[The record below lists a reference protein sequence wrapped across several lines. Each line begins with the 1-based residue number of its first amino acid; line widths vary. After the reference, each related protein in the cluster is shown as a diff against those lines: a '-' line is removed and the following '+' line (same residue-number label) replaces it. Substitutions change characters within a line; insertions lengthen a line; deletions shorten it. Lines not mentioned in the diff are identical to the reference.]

1 MNTSIKEVFSRLY
14 SGAQSK
20 LWTLLAV
27 FLFTLHAPLHA
38 QIKNINKTN
47 DTISIPTQEIDSVWF
62 DTNSGEMKVRK
73 QDGTIQGHVFSEV
86 NSFTFSA
93 NIYPSNGVYCNN
105 LPTVPVEVTNATT
118 GRVWMDR
125 NLGAS
130 RVALS
135 STDALAY
142 GDLYQ
147 WGRRA
152 DGHQCRNS
160 PTTADLSSN
169 AQTANGDFILTNFP
183 ATDWLAVPDNN
194 LWQGFS
200 GVNNPCPAGFRLP
213 TANELQDER
222 NSWTS
227 NNIAGAFSNN
237 LKWTLSG
244 FRDFDGSLQEVNAS
258 AYYWSG
264 NIDLLDAKYL
274 KITSGTAAVLAGI
287 RSLGM
292 AVRCIKD
299 NTYGNNAIYCN
310 ALPTQVVEVTTPTGK
325 TWMDRNLGASQVAA
339 SANDVNAYGDLY
351 QWGRRADGHQCRN
364 SSTTSALSS
373 SAQPAHGDF
382 IVNNNSPWNW
392 QSNINDNLWQG
403 VEAINNPCP
412 AGYRLPSAAEF
423 EAERLYW
430 SSQDASGAFAS
441 PLKLALPGYRSGN
454 AGELSDVGNLAY
466 YWTNTVNLSAAQALT
481 IGIASASTGANLRTY
496 GLSVRCIKQ
505 VSYPQGSVACMQV
518 PTLVVDVTNP
528 QTGKTWMDRNLG
540 ASRAAQNSSDNLAYG
555 DLYQWGRRADGHQCR
570 YSANSGDISTTAQPV
585 QGDFIVSGNTPFD
598 WLSNANNDLWLGANA
613 SNNPCP
619 LGYRLPTE
627 AELDAERVNWIS
639 NDAAGAFASPLK
651 WPMAGFRS
659 FSNGALS
666 NVGSGGYYWSRN
678 VFGIFSKNLDFDS
691 NNSYISNSGRRA
703 GGLSVRCIKDEGL
716 PHTCGAGSVHNPTLN
731 YGSMTD
737 QDGNVYNTIVIG
749 TQEWMAE
756 NLKASHY
763 RNGDA
768 IPVVAD
774 SATWVNTLNGA
785 TCFYDNDSAANNCPY
800 GKLYNWYAA
809 SDVRNLCP
817 AGWHVPTDAEWT
829 TLTTFLGGENVAGGK
844 MKSTGTQYWLSP
856 NAAADN
862 SSGFSGLPGGS
873 RNDLG
878 SYSLN
883 GHFGFLWSST
893 ETNTFDAFTRT

>member
-1 MNTSIKEVFSRLY
+1 
-14 SGAQSK
+14 
-20 LWTLLAV
+20 
-27 FLFTLHAPLHA
+27 
-38 QIKNINKTN
+38 
-47 DTISIPTQEIDSVWF
+47 
-62 DTNSGEMKVRK
+62 
-73 QDGTIQGHVFSEV
+73 
-86 NSFTFSA
+86 
-93 NIYPSNGVYCNN
+93 
-105 LPTVPVEVTNATT
+105 
-118 GRVWMDR
+118 
-125 NLGAS
+125 
-130 RVALS
+130 
-135 STDALAY
+135 
-142 GDLYQ
+142 
-147 WGRRA
+147 
-152 DGHQCRNS
+152 
-160 PTTADLSSN
+160 
-169 AQTANGDFILTNFP
+169 
-183 ATDWLAVPDNN
+183 
-194 LWQGFS
+194 
-200 GVNNPCPAGFRLP
+200 
-213 TANELQDER
+213 
-222 NSWTS
+222 
-227 NNIAGAFSNN
+227 
-237 LKWTLSG
+237 
-244 FRDFDGSLQEVNAS
+244 
-258 AYYWSG
+258 
-264 NIDLLDAKYL
+264 
-274 KITSGTAAVLAGI
+274 
-287 RSLGM
+287 
-292 AVRCIKD
+292 
-299 NTYGNNAIYCN
+299 
-310 ALPTQVVEVTTPTGK
+310 
-325 TWMDRNLGASQVAA
+325 
-339 SANDVNAYGDLY
+339 
-351 QWGRRADGHQCRN
+351 
-364 SSTTSALSS
+364 
-373 SAQPAHGDF
+373 
-382 IVNNNSPWNW
+382 
-392 QSNINDNLWQG
+392 
-403 VEAINNPCP
+403 
-412 AGYRLPSAAEF
+412 
-423 EAERLYW
+423 
-430 SSQDASGAFAS
+430 
-441 PLKLALPGYRSGN
+441 
-454 AGELSDVGNLAY
+454 
-466 YWTNTVNLSAAQALT
+466 
-481 IGIASASTGANLRTY
+481 
-496 GLSVRCIKQ
+496 
-505 VSYPQGSVACMQV
+505 
-518 PTLVVDVTNP
+518 TNP